1 MNHFYPRSVADL
13 RAEMTRSFDRGATAF
28 KVGELMDK
36 HGSDNWLEPLLDELG
51 PYIQLQI
58 GDLASFLEAAYNFY
72 HFRSPAAT
80 IATLCFFA
88 VLFLLT
94 ALMDSRYAMKVLWF
108 LIGLVFFICW
118 PISSLYPRYR
128 LLVSPLKWILWDV
141 PTHSELSFQFLR
153 ERVAVARES
162 MITNQKHES
171 AVIETTT
178 PQPAFP
184 LKSNGRD
191 VSDDESF
198 VTSATSLDDE
208 DLDVLSF
215 GCTFQHVP
223 GYFIIS
229 TTGVRFDPGI
239 NHFSH
244 SKSFS
249 RAYSE
254 LLEMSKRQS
263 PSSILSPLAK
273 ITTGMDKLEL
283 CFRRKAEGPGMAR
296 ISDKD
301 DGEVLLLENMRG
313 RDKAFNAIIG
323 FSGVRWQ
330 HLQKRPKSEGKKQ
343 NHMAKDT
350 PAR

>member
-1 MNHFYPRSVADL
+1 
-13 RAEMTRSFDRGATAF
+13 MTRSFDRGATAF

-36 HGSDNWLEPLLDELG
+36 HGSENWLEPLLDELG

-88 VLFLLT
+88 ALFLLT
-94 ALMDSRYAMKVLWF
+94 ALVDSRYAMKVLWF

-128 LLVSPLKWILWDV
+128 LLVSPLKWVLWDV
-141 PTHSELSFQFLR
+141 PTHSELSFQFLQ
-153 ERVAVARES
+153 ERAAIARES
-162 MITNQKHES
+162 MMTNQKHNS
-171 AVIETTT
+171 ADVETIT
-178 PQPAFP
+178 PQLALR
-184 LKSNGRD
+184 LKSNGQD
-191 VSDDESF
+191 ISDDDSF
-198 VTSATSLDDE
+198 VTSATSLDK

-223 GYFIIS
+223 GHFIIS
-229 TTGVRFDPGI
+229 MTGVRFDPGI
-239 NHFSH
+239 NHFSD
-244 SKSFS
+244 SKFFK
-249 RAYSE
+249 AYGE

-283 CFRRKAEGPGMAR
+283 LFRREAEAPGMAR
-296 ISDKD
+296 ISEKD

-323 FSGVRWQ
+323 FSGIRWQ